1 MAAGEPVSDA
11 RQRRVALLR
20 GINLAAA
27 RRIAMADL
35 RRVAEDL
42 GWTSVATHLQS
53 GNLIFRAS
61 GSDADAGR
69 QLSAALAARF
79 GLEVDAVIRDAARLS
94 ALVDAHPYRDGD
106 PTQVVIAC
114 CDRRIEEAALARLE
128 RLRADAEAFRLAD
141 SGCDLYAMFPD
152 GQARSRLAAGLIEA
166 LRPATG
172 TARNLRTMTAVAD
185 LLRADAAG

>member
-1 MAAGEPVSDA
+1 MAEL
-11 RQRRVALLR
+11 RQAVT
-20 GINLAAA
+20 
-27 RRIAMADL
+27 
-35 RRVAEDL
+35 EL
-42 GWTSVATHLQS
+42 GWTGVATHLQS
-53 GNLIFRAS
+53 GNLLFEAP
-61 GSDADAGR
+61 GSDPEVAAE
-69 QLSAALAARF
+69 LSGLLQSRF
-79 GLEVDAVIRDAARLS
+79 GMAVDIVIRDRPRLAALLKS
-94 ALVDAHPYRDGD
+94 QPFVHPD

-185 LLRADAAG
+185 LLRADTAG